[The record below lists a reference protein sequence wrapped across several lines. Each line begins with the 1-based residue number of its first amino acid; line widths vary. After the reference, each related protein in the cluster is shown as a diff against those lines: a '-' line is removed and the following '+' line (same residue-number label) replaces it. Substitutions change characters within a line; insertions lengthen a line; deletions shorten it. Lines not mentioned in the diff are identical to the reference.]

1 MLDDR
6 GGITHFVAVKEDI
19 SDLKRS
25 EEERERFFSLSLD
38 LQAIAGFDGY
48 LKRVNPAFQA
58 TLGLTP
64 EELLARPFL
73 EFIYPDD
80 RAATLT
86 SVELLTT
93 GRTQMDIESRC
104 LCKDGSYRWIAWTA
118 VPILEDE
125 VFYMVGRDTTERRRA
140 EQALEER
147 ARLAE
152 LGAEVGVALTRNIPL
167 PVMLSQSA
175 ECVVRHLDAA
185 FVRIWMV
192 GASGDT
198 LELQASAGMYTHLDG
213 PHSRVPFGSLKI
225 GLIAQDAGHI

>member
-6 GGITHFVAVKEDI
+6 GVITHFVAVKEDI

-38 LQAIAGFDGY
+38 LQGIAGFDGY

-80 RAATLT
+80 RAATLA

-93 GRTQMDIESRC
+93 GRTQMDIQLRC

-125 VFYMVGRDTTERRRA
+125 VFYMVG
-140 EQALEER
+140 
-147 ARLAE
+147 
-152 LGAEVGVALTRNIPL
+152 
-167 PVMLSQSA
+167 LS
-175 ECVVRHLDAA
+175 
-185 FVRIWMV
+185 
-192 GASGDT
+192 
-198 LELQASAGMYTHLDG
+198 
-213 PHSRVPFGSLKI
+213 
-225 GLIAQDAGHI
+225 LIHI

>member
-1 MLDDR
+1 M
-6 GGITHFVAVKEDI
+6 
-19 SDLKRS
+19 
-25 EEERERFFSLSLD
+25 
-38 LQAIAGFDGY
+38 
-48 LKRVNPAFQA
+48 
-58 TLGLTP
+58 
-64 EELLARPFL
+64 
-73 EFIYPDD
+73 
-80 RAATLT
+80 
-86 SVELLTT
+86 
-93 GRTQMDIESRC
+93 
-104 LCKDGSYRWIAWTA
+104 
-118 VPILEDE
+118 
-125 VFYMVGRDTTERRRA
+125 
-140 EQALEER
+140 EER

-225 GLIAQDAGHI
+225 GLIAQDRRPHLTNSVIGDAGVGDQEWAKREGMVAFAGYPLLVDDRLVGVIALFARRPLSDDTLQAMASISNGIALAIEAGGPSRRWRRRLGRRTTSSPSSRTNSGRP